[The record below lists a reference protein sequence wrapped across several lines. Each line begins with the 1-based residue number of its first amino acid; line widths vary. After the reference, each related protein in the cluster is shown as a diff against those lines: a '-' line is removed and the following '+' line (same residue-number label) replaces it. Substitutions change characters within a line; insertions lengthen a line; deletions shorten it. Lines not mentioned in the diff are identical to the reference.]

1 MSGRANTKSQVRALL
16 WEEGRVGGAI
26 ACACLA
32 VGVLL
37 LLQSYRVYGAAA
49 WVRDGVLVGFAALG
63 IPIFT
68 SFLLIL
74 NSDYSGHLV
83 GGFPK
88 RILRLPVQT
97 HLAVAVA
104 LAARTTLVLVVSAT
118 LVGLSSVLFED
129 APGLAVAV
137 LITLL
142 YLVAQLADWL
152 RGPISGLTSLIVL
165 GVLGTIA
172 YTLWPGTPEVAPIEW
187 GLSAAGRS
195 PVILPI
201 AFFTALAGAY
211 GISVVAVHAD
221 RIGRRYGIPEI
232 WEWPKRITVSGRART
247 TPFRSPMAAQ
257 VWFEVRRSK
266 WSLPLSAA
274 LTFVILFAAAWVAVH
289 SNRSENDDG
298 EALRRVSSLGLFACV
313 LVGAGVHGVLTRV
326 QGFRKPVGK
335 SGYEYLQPL
344 TDAQFAAARVY
355 AGALMLL
362 PTLVAAL
369 AIHFAV
375 GGRLLV
381 VEMIPEELRL
391 GSTSS
396 REVVWIVVSRLLLGG
411 LFAWPLLA
419 IGTRFF
425 RIAAPIL
432 GASALAV
439 TMSLATEL
447 NDEAFTKNLVEQFTV
462 VFMLLV
468 IAVTAGM
475 IAIAMGRRILSRA
488 GAIAWIV
495 AWLLLAWLF
504 RYALVT
510 AWATH
515 SMSAWEHAVCTL
527 TALGCS
533 TPFPLVYLAILSD
546 VHRRRRGAIRA
557 QDESQHRRA
566 AVPGAVALAL
576 VAVGAIWLGWP
587 ADPAYVEYRK
597 GQGQPATLA
606 ELNAWYPEPAAGEN
620 VAPEYLKAAEET
632 MSLRSAAAA
641 ERLRVSRNVGEALD
655 YIQQNLFVVG
665 GLKLPRAELI
675 DKAPWDATELYW
687 AEVTSKAAPG
697 LKALAARDTRRSR
710 YPVDYSDEDY
720 YRKSNLV
727 GMAYEGAAQL
737 ELDAL
742 HWTVAGR
749 PGDAADSIVAI
760 LALAQSLSNA
770 PSLWIQRDRRQLL
783 GRASRAVEIVL
794 NRSVPSEADL
804 DRLQRAFAE
813 CSVIE
818 KETRSTDRGIVG
830 DTTMYLDPDVVYN
843 RVFSMERSLPPA
855 LLFNLAYPLA
865 GRRLTLLYEEH
876 EARDQLRKPWGPV
889 WAALE
894 NMDATYRQR
903 SFLLPWM
910 MGNFGNYARTSY
922 SEGQT
927 RMELGIAQVALA
939 VERYRWAKQALPES
953 LAELVPVYLSEVPE
967 DFFAAS
973 PGTSLR
979 YEVRESGEYL
989 VYSVDYDMDDDLG
1002 DEENNGRRDGDISFT
1017 VAPMS
1022 FRTGPQIAAQ

>member
-32 VGVLL
+32 VGLFLL
-37 LLQSYRVYGAAA
+37 SIYYRAPNA
-49 WVRDGVLVGFAALG
+49 WTHDEFTTHFAAFG
-63 IPIFT
+63 VPILT
-68 SFLLIL
+68 AFLLIL
-74 NSDYSGHLV
+74 NPDTSGHLV
-83 GGFPK
+83 GGFS
-88 RILRLPVQT
+88 RRVLRLPVQT
-97 HLAVAVA
+97 HLAVAVV

-201 AFFTALAGAY
+201 AFFTVLAGAY
-211 GISVVAVHAD
+211 GTSVVAVHAD
-221 RIGRRYGIPEI
+221 RVGRRYGIPEI

-274 LTFVILFAAAWVAVH
+274 LTFVIVFAAAWVAVH
-289 SNRSENDDG
+289 SNRSEYDDG
-298 EALRRVSSLGLFACV
+298 EALSRVSSLGLFACV
-313 LVGAGVHGVLTRV
+313 LVGAGGHGVLTRV
-326 QGFRKPVGK
+326 LGFRKPAGK

-362 PTLVAAL
+362 PTLVGAL

-375 GGRLLV
+375 GGRLV
-381 VEMIPEELRL
+381 VTEMIPEELRL

-411 LFAWPLLA
+411 LFAWSLLA

-425 RIAAPIL
+425 RIAAPIV
-432 GASALAV
+432 GGSALAV
-439 TMSLATEL
+439 AMSLATVLHSEG
-447 NDEAFTKNLVEQFTV
+447 FTKNLVDQLTV

-566 AVPGAVALAL
+566 APLGRAAVPGAVALAL

-632 MSLRSAAAA
+632 MRLHGAAAA
-641 ERLRVSRNVGEALD
+641 ERLRVSRNVGGALG
-655 YIQQNLFVVG
+655 YV
-665 GLKLPRAELI
+665 LPRAELI
-675 DKAPWDATELYW
+675 DKALWDATELYW

-697 LKALAARDTRRSR
+697 LKALAARDTRQSR
-710 YPVDYSDEDY
+710 YPVDYTDEDY
-720 YRKSNLV
+720 YSEFNHVR
-727 GMAYEGAAQL
+727 MAYEGVAQL

-742 HWTVAGR
+742 HWAVAGR

-760 LALAQSLSNA
+760 LALAQSLSNE
-770 PSLWIQRDRRQLL
+770 PSLWIQRSRPQLL
-783 GRASRAVEIVL
+783 VRASRAVEIVL

-813 CSVIE
+813 CSVFE

-830 DTTMYLDPDVVYN
+830 ETTMHLDPDSFYNHVYS
-843 RVFSMERSLPPA
+843 RERSLPTA
-855 LLFNLAYPLA
+855 LLLNLAYPPA
-865 GRRLTLLYEEH
+865 GQRLTLHYEEH
-876 EARDQLRKPWGPV
+876 EAIDQLRKPWGQAR
-889 WAALE
+889 AA
-894 NMDATYRQR
+894 MGATYRR
-903 SFLLPWM
+903 RGFLLPWM
-910 MGNFGNYARTSY
+910 MGYFGDYAWTSY

-927 RMELGIAQVALA
+927 RVELGIAQVALA

-1002 DEENNGRRDGDISFT
+1002 DDLGDEDNNGRRDGDIAFT